1 MSEYTT
7 PQINQEGLSYNV
19 LSRQPDSINPL
30 LSTNFKFELMRIP
43 NVTYWCTS
51 ANVPSVNI
59 GNVQVGNMFV
69 KHHVPGSSIE
79 MDDLKLSF
87 AVDEEFSNWNE
98 IYKWMRGLVPFE
110 NFREILSNTENYYSD
125 GIVYCLNSAK
135 QPYIRIVYKKLIPV
149 SLDGFELNS
158 ALNDVD
164 PITVNV
170 RFKYESFDVE
180 KVT

>member
-1 MSEYTT
+1 MSEYNI

-19 LSRQPDSINPL
+19 LARQPDTTNPML
-30 LSTNFKFELMRIP
+30 NTNFKFELLRLP
-43 NVTYWCTS
+43 NVSFWCTA

-59 GNVQVGNMFV
+59 GSVAVQNMFV
-69 KHHVPGSSIE
+69 SHHVPGSSIE

-87 AVDEEFSNWNE
+87 IVDEEFSNWNE
-98 IYKWMRGLVPFE
+98 IYKWMRGLLPFE
-110 NFREILSNTENYYSD
+110 NFREIISNTENYYSD
-125 GIVYCLNSAK
+125 GVVYCLNNAK
-135 QPYIRIVYKKLIPV
+135 QPHIRIVYKKLLPV
-149 SLDGFELNS
+149 SLDGFDLNA
-158 ALNDVD
+158 ALNDSD

>member
-1 MSEYTT
+1 
-7 PQINQEGLSYNV
+7 
-19 LSRQPDSINPL
+19 
-30 LSTNFKFELMRIP
+30 
-43 NVTYWCTS
+43 
-51 ANVPSVNI
+51 
-59 GNVQVGNMFV
+59 
-69 KHHVPGSSIE
+69 